1 MSQNDKNSSG
11 GMANLMLLVIV
22 GFLLV
27 YCIENRTIAAEIV
40 VAIAFGANALAIA
53 LPNLQSRRR
62 QVTHLTSAL
71 LFGALSAVLF
81 A

>member
-1 MSQNDKNSSG
+1 MSENDKSSSG
-11 GMANLMLLVIV
+11 GRCYLLLLTVV

-27 YCIENRTIAAEIV
+27 YCIENRTVAAEIV
-40 VAIAFGANALAIA
+40 VAITFGANALAIA

-62 QVTHLTSAL
+62 QVTRLTSAL
-71 LFGALSAVLF
+71 LFGALSAILF